1 MAHLIDKDVVVA
13 ELERLK
19 NIQLSI
25 FSKGET
31 QESCYDSLTCIS
43 VYNTIL
49 SFLNTLEVEEVTSI
63 ELLKVKGFL
72 VTDKDDYTAIYST
85 KPNRGRTEWV
95 DGNHPRNANESSCLM
110 TLNNARLLPDI
121 EFNDKPIE
129 VEVVIKAQKGWKIW
143 KQGIVLNI

>member
-1 MAHLIDKDVVVA
+1 MEQYINKDALVA
-13 ELERLK
+13 EIERRMQEHHSGYLVCLK
-19 NIQLSI
+19 
-25 FSKGET
+25 
-31 QESCYDSLTCIS
+31 D
-43 VYNTIL
+43 IL
-49 SFLNTLEVEEVTSI
+49 SFINTLEVEEVTNI

-129 VEVVIKAQKGWKIW
+129 VEVVIKAQKG
-143 KQGIVLNI
+143 